1 MNVANR
7 LPEKIPI
14 IKNKLI
20 VLPDF
25 PTSSLGTCS
34 GPKEKAVEV
43 IYPLDQ
49 ANRAM
54 FTQTN
59 IPRALV

>member
-1 MNVANR
+1 MKVANK

-34 GPKEKAVEV
+34 GAKEKAVEV
-43 IYPLDQ
+43 TYPLDQ
-49 ANRAM
+49 AKRDIL
-54 FTQTN
+54 TQTK